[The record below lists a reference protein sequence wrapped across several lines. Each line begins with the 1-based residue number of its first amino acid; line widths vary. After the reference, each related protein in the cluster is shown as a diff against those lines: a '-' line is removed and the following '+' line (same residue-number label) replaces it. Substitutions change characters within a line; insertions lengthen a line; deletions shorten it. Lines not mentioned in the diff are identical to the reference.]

1 MSFITISIF
10 CKSAFTHLNFTW
22 TSCLYQ
28 SKLAIQK
35 TFLRK
40 RTKYTIHDFDEWSGW
55 RMKLI
60 LHSSTSLVEII
71 NQTHYTI
78 RSLVNSAFHLVFLLI
93 DQFLYFVLY
102 YIWIKNQHS
111 WIIEDRLEMIHECW
125 FFMKLIHKNF
135 LHHFIT
141 CSCILIN

>member
-22 TSCLYQ
+22 ASCLYQ
-28 SKLAIQK
+28 SKLAIQR

-102 YIWIKNQHS
+102 YILNKESAFMNHWRPS
-111 WIIEDRLEMIHECW
+111 WNDSWM
-125 FFMKLIHKNF
+125 LI
-135 LHHFIT
+135 LYEVD
-141 CSCILIN
+141 S

>member
-22 TSCLYQ
+22 ASCLYQ
-28 SKLAIQK
+28 SKLAIQR

-93 DQFLYFVLY
+93 DQF
-102 YIWIKNQHS
+102 HS
-111 WIIEDRLEMIHECW
+111 
-125 FFMKLIHKNF
+125 
-135 LHHFIT
+135 
-141 CSCILIN
+141 SCICLLLNKESAFMNPWRPSWNDSWMLILYEVDS